1 MNTKDVD
8 RKVEVLVEALHNV
21 AIDNE
26 GGDCDG
32 CRFSHRDK
40 QPHGEWTCE
49 CLVPAPK
56 DCPVVEQIA
65 AALYNHVMV
74 LVKKP

>member
-8 RKVEVLVEALHNV
+8 RKVEGMVEALHYAAV
-21 AIDNE
+21 DNE
-26 GGDCDG
+26 DGDCDS
-32 CRFSHRDK
+32 CRFSQRSK

-49 CLVPAPK
+49 CLVPDAK
-56 DCPVVEQIA
+56 DCPVVEQIV

-74 LVKKP
+74 VVKP